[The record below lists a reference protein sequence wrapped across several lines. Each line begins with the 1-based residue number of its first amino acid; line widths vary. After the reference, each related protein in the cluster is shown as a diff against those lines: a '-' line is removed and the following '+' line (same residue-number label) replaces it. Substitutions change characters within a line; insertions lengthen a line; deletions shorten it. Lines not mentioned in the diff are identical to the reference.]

1 MTCKNTAAETQEH
14 EIGGVN
20 YIVARKFKEN
30 TTEDAAS
37 KMVRIIRAETLRL
50 MGEPRLLTAKS
61 IQYKK
66 GTNKGEFKFL

>member
-50 MGEPRLLTAKS
+50 IRAKG
-61 IQYKK
+61 IRYTK
-66 GTNKGEFKFL
+66 GANKGEF